1 VLAYSLKRIDVSQEP
16 MATLDQPEIRESLNR
31 LLKTARPRLERVL
44 RHFEIPPEDA
54 EDILQDAQLTLLYK
68 WDKIRSP
75 ESWLIGTV
83 KKKCIMYWRKRR
95 GSLCDA
101 VDTAILEL
109 VSVPQPPEQERT
121 ELSCDLNR
129 VLARLSVR
137 CRSLLKL
144 RYGLGYGPNEVAEQ
158 MGYRV
163 SSIRKVTNRCL
174 AALTRQLLA
183 VGFQREPQ
191 DG

>member
-1 VLAYSLKRIDVSQEP
+1 
-16 MATLDQPEIRESLNR
+16 MATLDQPELRESLNK
-31 LLKTARPRLERVL
+31 LLTDSRPRLERVL
-44 RHFEIPPEDA
+44 RHFEVPPEDA
-54 EDILQDAQLTLLYK
+54 EDILQDAQLTLIYK
-68 WDKIRSP
+68 WDKVRSP

-109 VSVPQPPEQERT
+109 VSVPQAPPQEKAD
-121 ELSCDLNR
+121 LASDLNR
-129 VLARLSVR
+129 VLSRLSSR
-137 CRSLLKL
+137 CRSLLRL

-158 MGYRV
+158 MGYRS

-183 VGFQREPQ
+183 VGFHKESEHEP
-191 DG
+191 DPS